1 MAAPEKEDVQ
11 ERVKCFS
18 NDSLEILLRSVGG
31 ELSKI
36 LPSEILEALSKLQNR
51 FYLKLRPLAAKTST
65 LVLLVH
71 LVNFLGGSSSDP
83 LC

>member
-1 MAAPEKEDVQ
+1 MPAGAKVPDSTAIVLYHFNDV
-11 ERVKCFS
+11 C
-18 NDSLEILLRSVGG
+18 G
-31 ELSKI
+31 ELFRI